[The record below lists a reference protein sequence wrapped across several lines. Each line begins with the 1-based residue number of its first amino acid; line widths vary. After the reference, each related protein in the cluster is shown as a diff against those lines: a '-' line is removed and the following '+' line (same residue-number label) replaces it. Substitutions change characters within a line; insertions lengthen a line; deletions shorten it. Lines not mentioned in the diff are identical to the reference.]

1 VPVLEKL
8 KREMKYDGIKG
19 IPRGLR
25 QTTSENPAKLT
36 GREMDVLQLIK
47 EGIRNKEIA
56 SRLFISPKTVDNH
69 ITSILFKLDVNSRGK
84 AAQKAIELHM

>member
-1 VPVLEKL
+1 
-8 KREMKYDGIKG
+8 
-19 IPRGLR
+19 
-25 QTTSENPAKLT
+25 
-36 GREMDVLQLIK
+36 LIK